1 MALSGP
7 MPSVQPGGIAELSL
21 SMATVVARAAFTSQM
36 SDARLQTLQKVPAPI
51 VHTDLVPPFPNPTE
65 PLIPL
70 PGDPGAYAT
79 TLALSED
86 R

>member
-1 MALSGP
+1 MALTGS
-7 MPSVQPGGIAELSL
+7 MPTVAPGGIAELSL
-21 SMATVVARAAFTSQM
+21 SMAGAVARAQFTARM
-36 SDARLQTLQKVPAPI
+36 GDARLQTLQKVPAPI
-51 VHTDLVPPFPNPTE
+51 VHTDLVPPNPNPPK

-79 TLALSED
+79 VVALSED